1 MEQLFLD
8 EIRIHI
14 HIHIHV
20 IDTEKQAGIAQKS
33 LANKLF
39 LLPFQGCSPSQNS
52 LPEQALKCIFVLI
65 LILSFP
71 NAPGEEGMDEFS
83 IRNEKVKAAQSENG
97 VAGISSRHNNKE
109 KAEEDACE
117 RDDIHSARI
126 ASSLFLIG
134 LVGVVPS
141 AG

>member
-8 EIRIHI
+8 EIHIYIHI
-14 HIHIHV
+14 HIHI
-20 IDTEKQAGIAQKS
+20 IDTKKQAGIPKKS
-33 LANKLF
+33 LATNLF
-39 LLPFQGCSPSQNS
+39 LLSFQGCSPSQNS

-65 LILSFP
+65 LIPSFP
-71 NAPGEEGMDEFS
+71 KAPGEEGMDEFS
-83 IRNEKVKAAQSENG
+83 VRNKKVKAAQSESG
-97 VAGISSRHNNKE
+97 IAGSSSKHHNKE

-117 RDDIHSARI
+117 RDDIHNARF
-126 ASSLFLIG
+126 ASSLFFTG